1 MTLIECFDRTVL
13 ENIAGTLYL
22 RPDKLIIV
30 GDADKVSPFL
40 PRLSHLLSSRKIDTR
55 IELCD
60 ITDMSIR
67 QIALALEAVVTTDD
81 QYVIDLTGGEEPV
94 IMAIGALLARLEN
107 TQNISVQKFRFLLPE
122 ATNCGGNLQT
132 ANGCQ
137 TYLTVEELVS
147 LHGGGIQPLINQPA
161 ARYTVKNIDK
171 LWSIVAEDPGA
182 WNDRLSVLAEF
193 EKRSESKDEIMIS
206 RSKLEAEIKN
216 FESKEDDFLALMRQF
231 SRKGIIEDRSSWNTI
246 RYRYTS
252 ELYRYCTKKAGNV
265 LEVKTLL
272 EARSMTE
279 NGMPFFDDC
288 AMGVSIDW
296 DGKIHGKDTGIP
308 DTRNEIDV
316 ILTRGMRSL
325 FISCKNGFIGEEELY
340 KLHTVAEYF
349 GGPYAKKM
357 LVATEL
363 DQKSAASNRAFAQ
376 RARDMGIILITD
388 AAELDSA
395 EWQEVFRSAM
405 R

>member
-132 ANGCQ
+132 ANGC
-137 TYLTVEELVS
+137 
-147 LHGGGIQPLINQPA
+147 
-161 ARYTVKNIDK
+161 
-171 LWSIVAEDPGA
+171 
-182 WNDRLSVLAEF
+182 
-193 EKRSESKDEIMIS
+193 
-206 RSKLEAEIKN
+206 
-216 FESKEDDFLALMRQF
+216 
-231 SRKGIIEDRSSWNTI
+231 
-246 RYRYTS
+246 
-252 ELYRYCTKKAGNV
+252 
-265 LEVKTLL
+265 
-272 EARSMTE
+272 
-279 NGMPFFDDC
+279 
-288 AMGVSIDW
+288 
-296 DGKIHGKDTGIP
+296 
-308 DTRNEIDV
+308 
-316 ILTRGMRSL
+316 
-325 FISCKNGFIGEEELY
+325 
-340 KLHTVAEYF
+340 
-349 GGPYAKKM
+349 
-357 LVATEL
+357 
-363 DQKSAASNRAFAQ
+363 
-376 RARDMGIILITD
+376 
-388 AAELDSA
+388 
-395 EWQEVFRSAM
+395 
-405 R
+405 